1 MYAICDIASGDF
13 LRWKYSPVDGEG
25 GFYNFK
31 TELQTELQTTRGVVG
46 LA

>member
-1 MYAICDIASGDF
+1 

-31 TELQTELQTTRGVVG
+31 TELQTMRGVMG